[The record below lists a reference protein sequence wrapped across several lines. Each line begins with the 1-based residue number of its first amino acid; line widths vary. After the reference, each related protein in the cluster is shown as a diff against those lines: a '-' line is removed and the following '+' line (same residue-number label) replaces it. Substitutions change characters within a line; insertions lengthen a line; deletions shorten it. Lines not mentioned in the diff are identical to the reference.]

1 VARTPRLLRP
11 LRERDFALLF
21 TGIAVSMIG
30 DGIAAE
36 AAPL

>member
-1 VARTPRLLRP
+1 VARTPRVLRP

-30 DGIAAE
+30 DGITLVALA
-36 AAPL
+36 